1 MSALEIELIERA
13 LEVEEDKHRL
23 NVKKDLD
30 RLQITFSRILMAAAI
45 LTLVLI
51 LLSAFKIPFVAVSAE
66 YVRLMI
72 GTVIV
77 QIAGI
82 VVLGFKSHYQKE
94 E

>member
-1 MSALEIELIERA
+1 MSGFEMELVERA
-13 LEVEEDKHRL
+13 LKVEEDRHKLAVR
-23 NVKKDLD
+23 KELD

-45 LTLVLI
+45 LTLALI
-51 LLSAFKIPFVAVSAE
+51 LLSAFKIPHVAVSSE

-72 GTVIV
+72 GAVIV

-82 VVLGFKSHYQKE
+82 VVLGFKSHFQKE